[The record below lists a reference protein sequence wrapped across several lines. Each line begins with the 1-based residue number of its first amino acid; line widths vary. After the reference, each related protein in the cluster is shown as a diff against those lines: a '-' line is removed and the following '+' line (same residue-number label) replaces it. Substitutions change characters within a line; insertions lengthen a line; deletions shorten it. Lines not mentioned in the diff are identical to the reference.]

1 MERAQYPLTGMILAE
16 RSGEVEIVGSPVASI
31 IASVKELDG
40 KIGQIGKENGEHF
53 DTGDDRKFFGSRVA
67 SMFTGRYPFYLVKIG
82 QKYHGKSGFFSPTNP
97 GWCFSTPLKNMT
109 SSNGMTI
116 PFPIFSWKVMFSSH
130 VPVPT
135 NQTVILKN

>member
-1 MERAQYPLTGMILAE
+1 MILAE

-67 SMFTGRYPFYLVKIG
+67 FIHRMLPFLFGENWLKI
-82 QKYHGKSGFFSPTNP
+82 P
-97 GWCFSTPLKNMT
+97 
-109 SSNGMTI
+109 
-116 PFPIFSWKVMFSSH
+116 
-130 VPVPT
+130 
-135 NQTVILKN
+135 